1 MESLRSFEVQIEDAE
16 IGGRIWGKPTLT
28 ISMLVAHKVH
38 TAYKSK
44 PNIKMIATISSAN
57 SIPQFKPQ
65 TNIGKMKK

>member
-44 PNIKMIATISSAN
+44 ADIKIIATISSAN
-57 SIPQFKPQ
+57 SIPQFEPQ
-65 TNIGKMKK
+65 TNMGN